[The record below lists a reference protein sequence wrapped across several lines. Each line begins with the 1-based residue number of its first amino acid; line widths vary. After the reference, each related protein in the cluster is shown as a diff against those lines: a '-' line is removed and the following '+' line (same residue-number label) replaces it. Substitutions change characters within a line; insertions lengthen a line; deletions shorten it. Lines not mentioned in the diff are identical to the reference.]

1 MASGKLLLLLLFH
14 LKTGEEMLL
23 VFTKCF
29 QMEEQGHWE
38 MSRAWAAGLCGR
50 PGHGGGGGTMQT
62 WAGPQVA
69 GGRHEGGKPVAQ
81 SLSLVFLCWWKHGGQ
96 GHILWNDAED
106 GVGSL
111 KNTHRSDRQ
120 WESW

>member
-38 MSRAWAAGLCGR
+38 MSRAWATGLCGR

-69 GGRHEGGKPVAQ
+69 GGRKTCSSEPVAG
-81 SLSLVFLCWWKHGGQ
+81 LPVLVEAWGPG
-96 GHILWNDAED
+96 
-106 GVGSL
+106 
-111 KNTHRSDRQ
+111 THSV
-120 WESW
+120 E

>member
-1 MASGKLLLLLLFH
+1 
-14 LKTGEEMLL
+14 
-23 VFTKCF
+23 
-29 QMEEQGHWE
+29 
-38 MSRAWAAGLCGR
+38 
-50 PGHGGGGGTMQT
+50 MQT
-62 WAGPQVA
+62 WASPQVA

-120 WESW
+120 W

>member
-38 MSRAWAAGLCGR
+38 MSRAWATGLCGR
-50 PGHGGGGGTMQT
+50 PGHGGGGGDHADMGRP
-62 WAGPQVA
+62 AGS
-69 GGRHEGGKPVAQ
+69 RREEN
-81 SLSLVFLCWWKHGGQ
+81 L
-96 GHILWNDAED
+96 
-106 GVGSL
+106 
-111 KNTHRSDRQ
+111 
-120 WESW
+120 